1 MPYTNTY
8 HETHDLEKVMS
19 YAVMAQDIN
28 NDYERSTSV
37 DHYRKVD
44 GKDVPVLKY
53 SNRDF
58 MLHSLQMKKVSADE
72 HRVFMFENIPDELQT
87 ARAKEII
94 TYYTG
99 LAFKALGSKI
109 NDFEKKI
116 LGFVKSGEVPTYDFG
131 MIASMPKSYQR
142 AVERERVESEQ
153 RVLSNESNFIG
164 NTGDSITTKIT
175 VLRKNFIAKL
185 GCDVVNAKDDQNNLV
200 VFFTSKG
207 DEFESEKTYTVKAR
221 VKRHQTSN
229 YHSGKETVFNYVKVV
244 DKTV

>member
-1 MPYTNTY
+1 MPYANTY
-8 HETHDLEKVMS
+8 HELHDLEKVMA

-28 NDYERSTSV
+28 SGYERNTMV

-44 GKDVPVLKY
+44 DYSVPVLKY
-53 SNRDF
+53 SNRDI
-58 MLHSLQMKKVSADE
+58 MLYSLGMKKMPADE
-72 HRVFMFENIPDELQT
+72 HRIYMFESVPDELQT
-87 ARAKEII
+87 QRAKEII

-116 LGFVKSGEVPTYDFG
+116 LGFVKNGEVPTYDFG
-131 MIASMPKSYQR
+131 MIASMPKSYER
-142 AVERERVESEQ
+142 AIERERVESEQ
-153 RVLSNESNFIG
+153 RSLSSDSDFIG
-164 NTGDSITTKIT
+164 STGDTITATIT

-207 DEFESEKTYTVKAR
+207 DEFESDKTYTIKAR
-221 VKRHQTSN
+221 VKRHQMSN
-229 YHSGKETVFNYVKVV
+229 YHGGKENVLNYVKVV
-244 DKTV
+244 EEL